1 VPELDRFLQ
10 GKDDQQPI
18 SGLRRCDPQR
28 IRISIAAFQEIARRT
43 LGLRGRKALIWV
55 TEGVPGL
62 LSEENA
68 FDRERGLSGLC
79 GMEPYDPDLIVLEE
93 PANLRSSF
101 RRSRSATPGDSSSGS
116 VAGTVPTRGGTRD
129 RELSE
134 YDEFDLELRLLTQNN
149 FAIYPVSAEGLQTV
163 RLFGPE
169 GMDTT
174 APLIHDPGA
183 MTNRVLSAV
192 HAVANG
198 YAHQLMEELA
208 RLSGGRAYYDRND
221 LETGI
226 RRALDDAKY
235 GYELA
240 YYPDHDR
247 WNGDWRK
254 IEVKV
259 DRPGVTVVARGGY
272 YAFPEPKLLP
282 PKASKQLLEEIA
294 ASPLEDTEIPITVKL
309 TPPSGV
315 RSSVVEAR
323 VYLSAQNLFTNHFG
337 DAWKSNFEV
346 LFFQLTTRNKIL
358 DVSTENVNLELTQ
371 AKYREALKLG
381 IDTLGTLQLKHGA
394 ALLYVI
400 VHDKSTDAVGSVR
413 IPLNQYADTLPAKRS
428 L

>member
-1 VPELDRFLQ
+1 
-10 GKDDQQPI
+10 
-18 SGLRRCDPQR
+18 
-28 IRISIAAFQEIARRT
+28 
-43 LGLRGRKALIWV
+43 
-55 TEGVPGL
+55 
-62 LSEENA
+62 
-68 FDRERGLSGLC
+68 
-79 GMEPYDPDLIVLEE
+79 
-93 PANLRSSF
+93 
-101 RRSRSATPGDSSSGS
+101 